1 MRSLPLEVV
10 LPIAPF
16 RVSPVVAVEEPLVP
30 PVVEAVVSLQSMWTG
45 LAECSFA
52 APVLLSASFP
62 ALGFLNE
69 LQSGLAALL
78 SIERVAELGRRSLL
92 EDWEFVACEA
102 WAPLDLALL
111 ALSAAIAGSVTPR
124 AAARAIVL
132 RNWLRII

>member
-1 MRSLPLEVV
+1 
-10 LPIAPF
+10 
-16 RVSPVVAVEEPLVP
+16 
-30 PVVEAVVSLQSMWTG
+30 
-45 LAECSFA
+45 
-52 APVLLSASFP
+52 VLLSASFP

-92 EDWEFVACEA
+92 EDCEFVACEA
-102 WAPLDLALL
+102 WAPVELALL
-111 ALSAAIAGSVTPR
+111 LLSAAIAGSVTPR